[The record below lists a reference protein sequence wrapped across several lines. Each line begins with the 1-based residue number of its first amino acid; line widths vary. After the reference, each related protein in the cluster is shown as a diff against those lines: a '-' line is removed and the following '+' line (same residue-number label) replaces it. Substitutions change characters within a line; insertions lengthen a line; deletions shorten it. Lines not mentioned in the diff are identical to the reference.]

1 MKWSFPFHI
10 RDANVWVLMINHS
23 NKYIA
28 GHYSKVVLNFFKIS
42 RTAWPQLQTFTSLLM
57 QFQNFDTLRL
67 DSGKKKMFN
76 KLISPF
82 IQYICSRQHVPVWLT
97 SSHVPYC
104 HRKLPSGVQ
113 SSVKKKFR
121 IQQIYKMSETLKFF
135 LYMYM
140 YF

>member
-1 MKWSFPFHI
+1 
-10 RDANVWVLMINHS
+10 
-23 NKYIA
+23 
-28 GHYSKVVLNFFKIS
+28 
-42 RTAWPQLQTFTSLLM
+42 M